1 MHAEIKIVCHLLIWG
16 AEVEK
21 ISFSF
26 THEISPIFCTIPK
39 MFLFLN
45 VGRGSKLALANS
57 QNASD
62 FDNLRVR
69 KISSSKHL

>member
-16 AEVEK
+16 AEVEE

-26 THEISPIFCTIPK
+26 THEMSPIFCTIPN

-45 VGRGSKLALANS
+45 VGRGSKFTLTNS

-69 KISSSKHL
+69 KISTSKHL